1 MNKLIKNE
9 HISEV
14 MLGGDPAGEFN
25 PETLVYGE
33 YAVRIMIYNALNH
46 FTDRHLTSAMHS
58 DSEGCAVLE
67 NVEYDLEYVD
77 SETIKLNRCRNEKN
91 T

>member
-1 MNKLIKNE
+1 MNKLIKSE
-9 HISEV
+9 HISKV

-46 FTDRHLTSAMHS
+46 FTDRHLTNTMPSN
-58 DSEGCAVLE
+58 DEGQCPECEHRFLHHPECKKSRCVF
-67 NVEYDLEYVD
+67 VD
-77 SETIKLNRCRNEKN
+77 RHE
-91 T
+91 